1 MTRRSIK
8 VLVVLESRVANCS
21 GPGTIKALNMSAIDC
36 TVHAAAPDPGYG
48 PLYLGDRVAV
58 CPDAGGDDF
67 FAWLVDY
74 CRENRIDVV
83 LCDASDFIGIAA
95 RRAELERASG
105 ARILVQPEA
114 VIAIAEDKLRTG
126 RWLGQNGFAHPA
138 FAPGDDVEAV
148 ATLVRDHG
156 YPLIAKPYV
165 GRSSSGMT
173 ILRNDDDLSRATQR
187 PDTLIQQHVGTDDT
201 EYTVNCFV
209 DRDGEVRGLFSF
221 RRRLWMGMSVHCV
234 VDRNESVLALAEAIA
249 VAIGARGSTNVQ
261 LRLHEGA
268 AVCLEINARF
278 SGTTAMRASLGY
290 NDLEHAFAHFVFDE
304 PATSLPVITEGVAL
318 RYVEEIYPDML
329 VE

>member
-1 MTRRSIK
+1 MTRRPIN
-8 VLVVLESRVANCS
+8 VLVVLDGRVTTCS
-21 GPGTIKALNMSAIDC
+21 GPGTIKALKMSAIDC
-36 TVHAAAPDPGYG
+36 TIHTAAPDPGYG

-58 CPDAGGDDF
+58 CPDTGGDGF
-67 FAWLVDY
+67 FQWLVDC
-74 CRENRIDVV
+74 CREHRIDVV

-95 RRAELERASG
+95 RRADLERASG

-114 VIAIAEDKLRTG
+114 VIAIAENKLRTG
-126 RWLGQNGFAHPA
+126 RWLDENGFAHPA
-138 FAPGDDVEAV
+138 FAPGDDVAAV
-148 ATLVRDHG
+148 AALVRDHG

-165 GRSSSGMT
+165 GRGSSGMA
-173 ILRNDDDLSRATQR
+173 ILRNHEDLSRATQR
-187 PDTLIQQHVGTDDT
+187 PDMLIQQHVGTDDT

-209 DRDGEVRGLFSF
+209 DRDGKVRGLFSF

-249 VAIGARGSTNVQ
+249 IAIGARGSTNVQ

-268 AVCLEINARF
+268 PVCLEINARF

-318 RYVEEIYPDML
+318 RYVEEIYPDTPA
-329 VE
+329 E